1 MARAVSVKCRA
12 AAMESRGAGVESGE
26 GGHST
31 GSHESAP
38 PSVLRSQTVSVTS
51 REFNQDVGKA
61 KRAAEYG
68 PVTITDRGRPA
79 FVLMKHEDY
88 LRLSGGTKSLVDML
102 ADDRPEADFD
112 FEFPRLSGDWGLRI
126 PDFSED

>member
-1 MARAVSVKCRA
+1 VAPAENAKRKPVAAVR
-12 AAMESRGAGVESGE
+12 RRTAGPGDSI
-26 GGHST
+26 S
-31 GSHESAP
+31 
-38 PSVLRSQTVSVTS
+38 S
-51 REFNQDVGKA
+51 REFNQDVGRA
-61 KRAAEYG
+61 KRAAEKG

-88 LRLSGGTKSLVDML
+88 LRLSGRPKTLLDML

-112 FEFPRLSGDWGLRI
+112 FEFPRLSDDMGLRI

>member
-1 MARAVSVKCRA
+1 MR
-12 AAMESRGAGVESGE
+12 SRGAAKGATRRRSSGARGGRDPDDVSPGFSEDAPQPGV
-26 GGHST
+26 T
-31 GSHESAP
+31 T
-38 PSVLRSQTVSVTS
+38 SVGTVTS

-61 KRAAEYG
+61 KRAAEKG

-79 FVLMKHEDY
+79 FVLMKYEDY
-88 LRLSGGTKSLVDML
+88 LRLSGQRKSLVDML

-112 FEFPRLSGDWGLRI
+112 FEFPRLSDDWGLRI